1 MKSSTI
7 RRMIPAALAALLAA
21 CGGGGGSGDSGGNS
35 GGGGNPPGGTS
46 TTRIVTG
53 AISGF
58 GSIIVNG
65 VHYETGSAS
74 VSKEG
79 RSSSADALKVGEV
92 VRIEASVDSQ
102 GRASAKSV
110 EQGRLVQGTV
120 QAVDVA
126 AGTLTI
132 GGVIVSIDGDT
143 LFDDSIPGASLA
155 GINVGDR
162 IEVHGFAGATGAR
175 ATRVE
180 KADAGDTEI
189 EFTGRIVAVDTV
201 ARRFTIGTQVVD
213 YSTATLDRIGAGGPA
228 VGDIVEVKGT
238 SFLAGNVLQASRVH
252 KEDGFGGQSGNSAEI
267 EGLVT
272 RFASVTDFDV
282 SGQAVRTTS
291 STTFLNG
298 PSANLGLNVKV
309 EAEGSFDSAGVLV
322 ASKVA
327 FKRSGSV
334 RLSAFVVSVDAA
346 AGTFRALN
354 TTVLVNDDTR
364 KEDKVSGSQSFS
376 LAELRSGDWVEVNG
390 YPDASAS
397 GRIVATRLERDD
409 PRNEVELRGPAEQLA
424 APAFSILGTAVE
436 TNAGTEFEDE
446 EVRISSA
453 EFFSRAAGQIVNVD
467 GDWNGATL
475 IADKA
480 EIEREDN

>member
-1 MKSSTI
+1 MAAAFHSLTRQSSSQLFEQHQHP
-7 RRMIPAALAALLAA
+7 RFALA
-21 CGGGGGSGDSGGNS
+21 
-35 GGGGNPPGGTS
+35 
-46 TTRIVTG
+46 G
-53 AISGF
+53 AF
-58 GSIIVNG
+58 VQQ
-65 VHYETGSAS
+65 VP
-74 VSKEG
+74 
-79 RSSSADALKVGEV
+79 DAL
-92 VRIEASVDSQ
+92 R
-102 GRASAKSV
+102 RA
-110 EQGRLVQGTV
+110 GPH
-120 QAVDVA
+120 QALADH
-126 AGTLTI
+126 GI
-132 GGVIVSIDGDT
+132 G
-143 LFDDSIPGASLA
+143 
-155 GINVGDR
+155 
-162 IEVHGFAGATGAR
+162 
-175 ATRVE
+175 
-180 KADAGDTEI
+180 
-189 EFTGRIVAVDTV
+189 
-201 ARRFTIGTQVVD
+201 
-213 YSTATLDRIGAGGPA
+213 
-228 VGDIVEVKGT
+228 
-238 SFLAGNVLQASRVH
+238 
-252 KEDGFGGQSGNSAEI
+252 
-267 EGLVT
+267 
-272 RFASVTDFDV
+272 
-282 SGQAVRTTS
+282 
-291 STTFLNG
+291 
-298 PSANLGLNVKV
+298 VKV

-453 EFFSRAAGQIVNVD
+453 EFFSRAAGQVVNVD